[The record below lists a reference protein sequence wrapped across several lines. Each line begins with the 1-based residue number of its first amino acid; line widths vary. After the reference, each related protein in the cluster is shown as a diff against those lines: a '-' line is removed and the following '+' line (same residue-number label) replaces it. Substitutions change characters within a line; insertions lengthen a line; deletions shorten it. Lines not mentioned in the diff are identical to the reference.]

1 MVSRKTTLP
10 AALIASLAVALPAV
24 AQASPPV
31 AHSAGGDVPPLT
43 PSVVGQPLARAD
55 KAINNAADAVDAGN
69 GAAAVGP
76 LRATRRY
83 MIRAYRGAKFL
94 IANTPQV
101 PAEDAAVAA
110 ASRRYSRA
118 ARRAVRRS
126 HRGAP
131 ARSSLFTAQASQ
143 DDATGPVFAD
153 MPTAVFSVLTGQY
166 NTATAAVGMLPD
178 VKGALLQRVQTS
190 LNTAIVLRNRLVKII
205 HAAAPP
211 APAEE
216 GRVGAHAAQEEGVT
230 TFDVVMPGLGVLMG
244 DEILQMTATQQDT
257 TVPAASAAVL
267 TTALAADNQILAN
280 LNLWWPP
287 VPAED

>member
-1 MVSRKTTLP
+1 MLAGLVASLALALP
-10 AALIASLAVALPAV
+10 AA
-24 AQASPPV
+24 AQ
-31 AHSAGGDVPPLT
+31 AGGDAPPLT

-69 GAAAVGP
+69 GAGAVGP
-76 LRATRRY
+76 LRAVRRY

-94 IANTPQV
+94 IANTPQA
-101 PAEDAAVAA
+101 PAEEGVAA
-110 ASRRYSRA
+110 RSARRYRSL

-131 ARSSLFTAQASQ
+131 ARSSWITARVSQ
-143 DDATGPVFAD
+143 DDAPGPVFAD

-166 NTATAAVGMLPD
+166 NVATQAVGMLPD
-178 VKGALLQRVQTS
+178 VKGVLLDRVRVS
-190 LNTAIVLRNRLVKII
+190 LNTAIVLRNRLVKVI

-211 APAEE
+211 VPAEE
-216 GRVGAHAAQEEGVT
+216 GRVGARAAQEEGAI
-230 TFDVVMPGLGVLMG
+230 TFDVLMPGLGVLLG
-244 DEILQMTATQQDT
+244 DEIQQMTATQQDT
-257 TVPAASAAVL
+257 TVPAASSAVL
-267 TTALAADNQILAN
+267 APALAADNQIQAN